1 MKKFVFLCVFF
12 AFSLSLRAQES
23 GIRFFHGT
31 WDEAIA
37 LAKKE
42 KKKIF
47 VDFYTEGLM
56 NDSTSLFVA
65 RA

>member
-1 MKKFVFLCVFF
+1 MKKFVFYAFF
-12 AFSLSLRAQES
+12 CFFLSLRAQES

-37 LAKKE
+37 LAKRRR
-42 KKKIF
+42 KKIF
-47 VDFYTEGLM
+47 VDFTPNG
-56 NDSTSLFVA
+56 VA